1 MDTTSNALK
10 NRLEI
15 IYYAFLTSC
24 LSGVDRIRELNNP
37 QLKESQDSRTDEEQ
51 TPFVNHPEFPE
62 NTKLSYW
69 TYLSQSLIPL
79 LMWIILGFAAG
90 FLIGLINPK

>member
-1 MDTTSNALK
+1 MDTTSNGLK
-10 NRLEI
+10 NRIEI
-15 IYYAFLTSC
+15 IYYAFLASC
-24 LSGVDRIRELNNP
+24 LSGVDRIRELNNS
-37 QLKESQDSRTDEEQ
+37 QLKESQDSITGEEQ
-51 TPFVNHPEFPE
+51 TPYLNHPEFLE

-69 TYLSQSLIPL
+69 TNLIQSLIPL